1 MRDLYLIVMNTYQLL
16 ADAVV
21 VFHALFVGFVVFG
34 QLFILMGIWRGWRMV
49 RNFWFRLTHLAMIGF
64 VALEA
69 IFGVVCPL
77 TSLENHLRQ
86 LACLQVHEGSF
97 MGRLAHN
104 ILFYDAPQWIFSV
117 LHCVFAVVVLL
128 TFILAP
134 PRCSFRKRIKS
145 QSASHAAE

>member
-1 MRDLYLIVMNTYQLL
+1 MHTYQFL

-34 QLFILMGIWRGWRMV
+34 QLYILVGLWRRWPAV
-49 RNFWFRLTHLAMIGF
+49 RNFWFRLIHLSMIGV

-69 IFGVVCPL
+69 VFGIVCPL

-86 LACLQVHEGSF
+86 LAGQQVQEGSF

-117 LHCVFAVVVLL
+117 LHCVFALVVVL
-128 TFILAP
+128 TFVLAP
-134 PRCSFRKRIKS
+134 PRWPFHRRMKE
-145 QSASHAAE
+145 QPAHNVVE

>member
-1 MRDLYLIVMNTYQLL
+1 MNTYQFF

-34 QLFILMGIWRGWRMV
+34 QLFILIGIWRGWKLA
-49 RNFWFRLTHLAMIGF
+49 RNFWFRVIHLSMIGF

-69 IFGVVCPL
+69 MFGIICPL

-86 LACLQVHEGSF
+86 LAGLPLHEGSF

-117 LHCVFAVVVLL
+117 LHCVFAGVVLL
-128 TFILAP
+128 TFVFAP
-134 PRCSFRKRIKS
+134 PRWPFRKRIENR
-145 QSASHAAE
+145 SASHAAE